1 MLPMTLRQMEV
12 FTAVVRH
19 GSTVAAAGALGL
31 SQSATSAALQQLE
44 RVLGTTLFE
53 RQGRALVL
61 NAAGRTLLPQA
72 RNLLEQ
78 AQHLAAS
85 STIGNHVLPLVLA
98 RLRAT
103 HPHINVDLRIG
114 NTEQVEHAVLALEVD
129 LGLTEGPC
137 RTPALLRQP
146 WYQDE
151 LLLVARPGSRW
162 TQNGCDIAALRQAHW
177 LLREP
182 GSGTR
187 EVLEHSLLP
196 LLQEWPSTCSTLG
209 SSEAIARCAA
219 LGLGIGCLS
228 RVLVQP
234 WLDRGELVILPSL
247 LPPLRRDFALL
258 QRPAHTLTAP
268 LSAFVQACHAHGQLH
283 QDQN

>member
-1 MLPMTLRQMEV
+1 MDPPLR
-12 FTAVVRH
+12 RP
-19 GSTVAAAGALGL
+19 GALGL

-44 RVLGTTLFE
+44 RVLGAALFE

-61 NAAGRTLLPQA
+61 NATGRSLLPQA
-72 RNLLEQ
+72 RSLLQQ
-78 AQHLAAS
+78 AEHLALSVGAAGTEPVRLHLAAS
-85 STIGNHVLPLVLA
+85 STIGNHVLPQILA
-98 RLRAT
+98 GLAQT
-103 HPHINVDLRIG
+103 HPHISMDLRIG
-114 NTEQVEHAVLALEVD
+114 NSEQVEHAVRVLDVD

-137 RTPALLRQP
+137 RTAALQRQP
-146 WYQDE
+146 WYRDE
-151 LLLVARPGSRW
+151 LLLVARPDSRW
-162 TQNGCDIAALRQAHW
+162 TQGHGDIAALRQAHW

-196 LLQEWPSTCSTLG
+196 LLQEWPATCSTLG

-234 WLDRGELVILPSL
+234 WLDRGELVVLPSP
-247 LPPLRRDFALL
+247 LPALRRDFSLL
-258 QRPAHTLTAP
+258 QRPAHTPTAA
-268 LSAFVQACHAHGQLH
+268 LAAFIAACHAYGAQG
-283 QDQN
+283 